1 MFNYRLIQ
9 RVLCL
14 AVCAMMCASVAHAQ
28 EKKLVVWSHWV
39 DEPVKK
45 NFVHAVAEAFEKETG
60 IKVEVVWMKKYDLRE
75 KLELA
80 YEKPEP
86 DISYIDY
93 EFNRPRVL
101 GLLLPLD
108 GLTFAGKLDPSWK
121 LGNVGQKDNNF
132 LPIEGAASAMY
143 YNKEL
148 FQKANIT
155 LPGDRPVT
163 TDEFLAILNALRA
176 AGITPIGEGG
186 TDADFKYGLPIINM
200 MLRYAG
206 ADKIG
211 QLFKGEIDF
220 SDPDIQGALTFW
232 KQVVDARWYDN
243 ETLLKLSLSDG
254 IFEMTDGKAAI
265 NFCGTWIYGKYAT
278 TERDRNQIGVLD
290 WPTPK
295 DGKGNSVYEI
305 QWPAGYG
312 INKYSPRVEDAK
324 KFLEFLMTPQAAELW
339 VRHVQSPYPVVD
351 VTIPSDTL
359 YSVLAEQRKQSQP
372 IIQAFSFEAG
382 FGDKGSDKMW
392 LVTTQK
398 FLMGELSVEEL
409 VESMNS
415 RLLRR

>member
-1 MFNYRLIQ
+1 MFNHRLIQ
-9 RVLCL
+9 QILCL
-14 AVCAMMCASVAHAQ
+14 VACVAIFSSVASAQ

-45 NFVHAVAEAFEKETG
+45 NFVHAVADAFEQETG

-75 KLELA
+75 ELEIA
-80 YEKPEP
+80 YQKPEP

-93 EFNRPRVL
+93 EFNRPRIL
-101 GLLLPLD
+101 GMLLPLD
-108 GLTFAGKLDPSWK
+108 GLTFTGQLDSSWK
-121 LGNVGQKDNNF
+121 LGNVGQESNNF

-148 FQKANIT
+148 FQQANIT
-155 LPGDRPVT
+155 LPADRPVT
-163 TDEFLAILNALRA
+163 TDEFLEILKALRA

-206 ADKIG
+206 AAKIA

-220 SDPDIQGALTFW
+220 SDPDIQNALTFW
-232 KQVVDARWYDN
+232 KQVVDAQAYDPEN
-243 ETLLKLSLSDG
+243 ALKLSLSDG

-278 TERDRNQIGVLD
+278 TERDRNQVGVLD

-295 DGKGNSVYEI
+295 DGKGNQEYEI

-312 INKYSPRVEDAK
+312 INKYSQHVEDAK
-324 KFLEFLMTPQAAELW
+324 KFLEFLMTTKAAELW
-339 VRHVQSPYPVVD
+339 VRHVQSPYPVID
-351 VTIPSDTL
+351 VAIPQDTL

-382 FGDKGSDKMW
+382 FGNKGSDKMW
-392 LVTTQK
+392 LLSMQK
-398 FLMGELSVEEL
+398 FITGAMSVEE
-409 VESMNS
+409 VVSHMNS
-415 RLLRR
+415 RLLKK